1 VIIRGPGPGGGGGRG
16 GGGGGGFGGGF
27 GPGGNQGRV
36 NLEIFTQISNLT
48 NTVNYRS
55 YSGVL
60 LSPDFGRPT
69 ATAEPRRIELGMRVG
84 F

>member
-1 VIIRGPGPGGGGGRG
+1 V
-16 GGGGGGFGGGF
+16 GGGGFGGGF
-27 GPGGNQGRV
+27 GPGGGTGRV

-55 YSGVL
+55 YSTVETSRFFGQP
-60 LSPDFGRPT
+60 LS
-69 ATAEPRRIELGMRVG
+69 AAEPRRIELGFRVG